1 MPAANPWIRRCT
13 RAADGTSISVRVLL
27 QRVSRAQVRV
37 AGEITGAIG
46 AGYVALIGVAR
57 GDTQADVDYLCRKIV
72 ALRLWPDEAGK
83 MNRPLLEAVAAPAVL
98 AVSQFTLL
106 ADTRRGLRPSFDA
119 AATPEE
125 ARPLYEVLIAQLRAA
140 GVQVETGVFQA
151 DMDVELVNR
160 GPVTILLDS
169 RDGVAEKTQIQA
181 HV

>member
-1 MPAANPWIRRCT
+1 M
-13 RAADGTSISVRVLL
+13 L

-37 AGEITGAIG
+37 AGEITGAIA

-57 GDTQADVDYLCRKIV
+57 GDAQADVDYLCRKIV

-83 MNRPLLEAVAAPAVL
+83 MNRSLREAVAPPAVL

-106 ADTRRGLRPSFDA
+106 GDTRRGLRPSFDA
-119 AATPEE
+119 AAAPEE
-125 ARPLYEVLIAQLRAA
+125 ARRLYESLVVHLRAA

-151 DMDVELVNR
+151 DMDVELVNQ
-160 GPVTILLDS
+160 GPVTIWLDS
-169 RDGVAEKTQIQA
+169 RDGVAEKTQIHG